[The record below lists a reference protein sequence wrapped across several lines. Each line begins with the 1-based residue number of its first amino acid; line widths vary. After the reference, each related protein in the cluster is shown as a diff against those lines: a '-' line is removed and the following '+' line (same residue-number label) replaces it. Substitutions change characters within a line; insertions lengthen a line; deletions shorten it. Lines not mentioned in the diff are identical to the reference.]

1 MNRRGFFASAAALA
15 LAWTGPAAA
24 ADRSVEWRYYAGDQG
39 GSKYS
44 PLDQIDARNV
54 QRLGVTWRWTQFDQ
68 PSEEH
73 HSQPTLF
80 ESVPLV
86 IDGVLYTSTAYAN
99 VAALDAVTGKE
110 LWRFETGANTV
121 GELRVASGYKH
132 RGLAAWRD
140 GGALR
145 ILVASRSG
153 LYSLDART
161 GRPSPGFGR
170 NGRVDLDDGSGL
182 AKALPIQA
190 YQYRS
195 SPPLVV
201 GDIVMVG
208 GSIFD
213 KMSLSEP
220 YVGAVQAFDARTG
233 KPLWVFNGVP
243 QSAEAPGADSW
254 ADGSWARNGHANV
267 WAPMSA
273 DEARGLVYLPVSTPT
288 DDFYGGGRPGAG
300 LFGESLVCVEAKTG
314 KIRWWFQ
321 FVHHGVWDYDTPAQP
336 NLLTIKVGGRTI
348 DAVAQVTKQG
358 FTYVFDRV
366 TGKPVWPIVERPVA
380 TDTDLPGER
389 LSPTQPF
396 PTRPPPFVPQGVTLE
411 DANDLTPQI
420 KALAQAQLKTFR
432 MGPLFTPQAIEG
444 SLQRPSVTGGGN
456 WGGASVDP
464 ASGWLYVRGT
474 NAVSVTAVG
483 ANPGGDKY
491 ITAPYSAAFGRSRST
506 TLPGGLPL
514 IKPPWSTLT
523 AYDLNT
529 GEIAWQVPIGEG
541 GAAIRKHP
549 LLKGVTLPARL
560 GSAINGGGVLVTRT
574 LLFAGGGDGWFY
586 AFDKQTGAEVWRT
599 PLPFKNVSNPMTFRT
614 RDGVQVIVIANGA
627 GVDAGLVAFRL
638 DAPPL
643 SQDPGPAGGE
653 TSSSRE

>member
-1 MNRRGFFASAAALA
+1 MNRRELLASGVALAAVSARPASA
-15 LAWTGPAAA
+15 TP
-24 ADRSVEWRYYAGDQG
+24 DQSVDWSYYAGDQG
-39 GSKYS
+39 GSHYS
-44 PLDQIDARNV
+44 DLGEIDARNV
-54 QRLGVTWRWTQFDQ
+54 SKLGVAWRWTQFDQ
-68 PSEEH
+68 PSEAYK
-73 HSQPTLF
+73 SQPTLF
-80 ESVPLV
+80 ESVPLA
-86 IDGVLYTSTAYAN
+86 IEGVLYASTAYAN
-99 VAALDAVTGKE
+99 VAALDAVTGRE
-110 LWRFETGANTV
+110 IWRFETAANKI
-121 GELRVASGYKH
+121 GELKVASGYKH

-140 GGALR
+140 RGKLR

-161 GRPSPGFGR
+161 GRPTPGFGKD
-170 NGRVDLDDGSGL
+170 GRVELDDGSGL
-182 AKALPIQA
+182 APALPITA

-201 GDIVMVG
+201 GDIVIVG
-208 GSIFD
+208 SSIFD
-213 KMSLSEP
+213 RMSLAKP
-220 YVGAVQAFDARTG
+220 YVGSVQAFDARTG

-243 QSAEAPGADSW
+243 QSADALGADTW
-254 ADGSWARNGHANV
+254 EDGSWARNGHANV

-288 DDFYGGGRPGAG
+288 DDFYGGGRLGAG
-300 LFGESLVCVEAKTG
+300 LFGESLVCVEAVTG

-321 FVHHGVWDYDTPAQP
+321 FVHHGVWDYDTSAQP
-336 NLLTIKVGGRTI
+336 NLLTLTVDGRRI

-366 TGKPVWPIVERPVA
+366 TGAPVWPIEERPVA

-396 PTRPPPFVPQGVTLE
+396 PSKPPPFVPQGVTLE
-411 DANDLTPQI
+411 DANDLTPEI

-432 MGPLFTPQAIEG
+432 LGGVFVPQTLDG
-444 SLQRPSVTGGGN
+444 SLQRPSVVGGGN

-464 ASGWLYVRGT
+464 ETGHLFVRGT
-474 NAVSVTAVG
+474 NSVSVTPVG

-491 ITAPYSAAFGRSRST
+491 VTAPWSSAFGRARST

-514 IKPPWSTLT
+514 IKPPYSILT
-523 AYDLNT
+523 AYDLNR

-541 GAAIRKHP
+541 SEAMRRHP
-549 LLKGVTLPARL
+549 LLKGVALPARL
-560 GSAINGGGVLVTRT
+560 GTPVNGGGTLVTRT

-586 AFDKQTGAEVWRT
+586 AFDKATGAEVWRT
-599 PLPFKNVSNPMTFRT
+599 PLPFKNVSNPMTYRT
-614 RDGVQVIVIANGA
+614 GEGVQMIVIANGA

-638 DAPPL
+638 GAPPL
-643 SQDPGPAGGE
+643 PETPTSPGG
-653 TSSSRE
+653 